1 MKGGVILFRG
11 NGTAARRYLE
21 SDRAQADEYY
31 LEAGTALAEFSVL
44 DNDGEVVGEGVLDPE
59 QYAAW
64 VDWINP
70 LTGESMGTPREPG
83 EGRQGSPRFAEMVI
97 NTPKSLS
104 VAAALH
110 PEVSEALDVAQKHAM
125 DQMRAWLGQHSVTR
139 VGPRGKQEVV
149 PVEQLET
156 VSVVHRTSRAGDP
169 HRHIHFQIGTRVW
182 AASKWR
188 GLDTAALFK
197 QQGALRALGTAVLA
211 AHPQLAETLHEHG
224 LTLDPVTGEVTELVP
239 FNDQMSKRAVQVR
252 KNLTRMEAEWEEGH
266 PGQEP
271 GPVVRSKLVAMAWD
285 HERPA
290 KKPSQ
295 LSTEAGW
302 RRELRDAGY
311 TPETPQTAHPPAVSL
326 DDLRVQEVANRALD
340 RCAASAST
348 WTRHMVQE
356 QATRIVTEAGVRA
369 EPDAITEFVTSAT
382 RLATEDCLSVLPPD
396 APQVDHVA
404 HLTSV
409 QVIRVETEL
418 RDLLEARVTGRTHE
432 APDVS
437 KLAEQH
443 GLDAGQVEAAAAVAS
458 ADPLVV
464 IEGAAG
470 AGKTTMLGAAI
481 AAAQQDRRR
490 MRVVAPTKKAADV
503 AAKEL
508 GVPADSV
515 AKLVH
520 AHGWRWNRDGVWTR
534 LAPGNVDPETGETY
548 TGPPE
553 NARLQPGERVVVD
566 EAGMLDQDTALALL
580 TVAAETGATVALV
593 GDRAQLPAVG
603 RGGVLD
609 MAAQITGATIDMTGV
624 HRFTD
629 PDYADLTVQMR
640 TGSNPALVFDRLNDL
655 GLIHLHDTE
664 ETAREYIAAATAGEG
679 AITVATNDEA
689 RALNER
695 IRETRVQS
703 GVVDDARTVTGSDG
717 LDIGAGDLVQ
727 TRKNDSTLKVANRQ
741 TWIVQHVE
749 DDGTVWAKETG
760 TGRKHQH
767 TVTLPAEYV
776 TQQAHLAYASTAY
789 GVQGATV
796 AEADTLL
803 SDGLSAAGLYVGM
816 TRGQNQNRLHIVAEG
831 LDEARG
837 EFTAAM
843 ERDRADRGLAT
854 ATHTAGAAVAGLT
867 DDGPV
872 KLVNTERAH
881 LRKRIAKAEGEVDKW
896 QQAIEAFTEQ
906 RETHRAEQEEH
917 EGGVAAAESHAE
929 QVRAEVTEPL
939 IEQATVD
946 GNEYLTARS
955 ALGEAET
962 AHRSAGRLKKR
973 TTARTLDEAGTEHRT
988 VEQSVRERWG
998 SLPQTTT
1005 NVQAWAQ
1012 AVAQQHADVDLRV
1025 VDADQQ
1031 AENARTGKRE
1041 LSERH
1046 RAERAGLSRRYFT
1059 RDPIGTHPG
1068 QERAQVELDRWQH
1081 RADNLRRDLGD
1092 IERLPINEAAELVSQ
1107 RRAKAQ
1113 ARRQAAERA
1122 RSRSQSQL
1130 TDTDLGPTRRPP
1142 PRPRPSR
1149 DGIGM

>member
-44 DNDGEVVGEGVLDPE
+44 DHAGKVVGEGVLDPE

-83 EGRQGSPRFAEMVI
+83 DGRQGSPRFAEMVI

-110 PEVSEALDVAQKHAM
+110 PEVSEALDAAQKDAM
-125 DQMRAWLGQHSVTR
+125 DQMRAWLGRHSVTR

-182 AASKWR
+182 AAGKWR

-211 AHPQLAETLHEHG
+211 AHPQLAETLNEHG
-224 LTLDPVTGEVTELVP
+224 LTLDPVTGEVIELVP

-252 KNLTRMEAEWEEGH
+252 KNLARMEAEWEEGH

-290 KKPSQ
+290 KKPSH

-302 RRELRDAGY
+302 RTELRDAGY
-311 TPETPQTAHPPAVSL
+311 TPETPQAAQPPAVSL

-356 QATRIVTEAGVRA
+356 QATRIVTQAGVRA
-369 EPDAITEFVTSAT
+369 EPGAINEFVVSAS

-409 QVIRVETEL
+409 QVVRVETEL
-418 RDLLEARVTGRTHE
+418 RDLLQSRATGRTHE

-437 KLAEQH
+437 TLAEQH

-464 IEGAAG
+464 VEGAAG
-470 AGKTTMLGAAI
+470 AGKTTMLGVAI
-481 AAAQQDRRR
+481 AAAQQDGRST
-490 MRVVAPTKKAADV
+490 RVVAPTKKAADV

-534 LAPGNVDPETGETY
+534 LTPGSVDPETGDTY
-548 TGPPE
+548 TGPSE
-553 NARLQPGERVVVD
+553 NVRLQPGERVVVD

-580 TVAAETGATVALV
+580 TVTAETGATVALV

-609 MAAQITGATIDMTGV
+609 MAAQITGATIDITGV

-640 TGSNPALVFDRLNDL
+640 TGQNPALVFDRLYEL
-655 GLIHLHDTE
+655 GLIQLHDTDE
-664 ETAREYIAAATAGEG
+664 AAHEHIATTIGESG

-689 RALNER
+689 RQLNER

-703 GVVDDARTVTGSDG
+703 GDVDDARTVTGSDG
-717 LDIGAGDLVQ
+717 LDIGAGDLIQ
-727 TRKNDSTLKVANRQ
+727 TRKNNSTLQVANRQ
-741 TWIVQHVE
+741 TWIVQHIE

-760 TGRKHQH
+760 SGRKHQH

-776 TQQAHLAYASTAY
+776 TQHAHLAYAATAY

-796 AEADTLL
+796 TEADTML
-803 SDGLSAAGLYVGM
+803 SDGLSGAGLYVGM
-816 TRGQNQNRLHIVAEG
+816 TRGRKQNRLHIVAESPDQAHG
-831 LDEARG
+831 Q
-837 EFTAAM
+837 FTAAM

-854 ATHTAGAAVAGLT
+854 ATQTAGAAVAGLT
-867 DDGPV
+867 EDGPV
-872 KLVNTERAH
+872 NLVNTERAR
-881 LRKRIAKAEGEVDKW
+881 LTKAIARAEGEVDKW
-896 QQAIEAFTEQ
+896 QQAITAFAEQ
-906 RETHRAEQEEH
+906 RQAHRAEGQEH
-917 EGGVAAAESHAE
+917 ETAVVTAETNAD
-929 QVRAEVTEPL
+929 QTRAEVTEPL
-939 IEQATVD
+939 IEQATQD
-946 GNEYLTARS
+946 GNDYLTARS
-955 ALGEAET
+955 ALREAET

-973 TTARTLDEAGTEHRT
+973 TTARTLDEATTTHRAA
-988 VEQSVRERWG
+988 EQATRERWG
-998 SLPQTTT
+998 SLPQSTGSME
-1005 NVQAWAQ
+1005 AWARG
-1012 AVAQQHADVDLRV
+1012 VAQQHADADPRLIV
-1025 VDADQQ
+1025 ADQQ
-1031 AENARTGKRE
+1031 AENARTAKRE
-1041 LSERH
+1041 LGDRQK
-1046 RAERAGLSRRYFT
+1046 AERAGISRRYFT
-1059 RDPIGTHPG
+1059 RDPIGTYPG
-1068 QERAQVELDRWQH
+1068 QERAEAELDRWHQ
-1081 RADNLRRDLGD
+1081 RADNLRRDLD
-1092 IERLPINEAAELVSQ
+1092 SIERLPVNEAAELVSQ
-1107 RRAKAQ
+1107 RRAEAQ
-1113 ARRQAAERA
+1113 ARREVAERT
-1122 RSRSQSQL
+1122 RERRQSQL
-1130 TDTDLGPTRRPP
+1130 ANTDLGPARRPP
-1142 PRPRPSR
+1142 QRPGPSR
-1149 DGIGM
+1149 DGIGR